1 VKSANYDCILNALG
15 TRNSTEAM
23 TVVELPSPSGALDRV
38 RREVERNLQRARNGV
53 KLAAGTSRPALGQTP
68 KDVVWRGGRS
78 ELWHYRASG
87 NSGGPPLLLVFSLVS
102 RSYICDL
109 VPGNSFVERLLGAGF
124 DVYLLDWGVPD
135 ERDADNRLEDYA
147 DDYIPAALHRVREVS
162 GARLIDLLGYCFG
175 GVLTLLH
182 AAHHPESPLHSLT
195 VLATP
200 ADFQKMGPLVEVAG
214 SDAVDLDAIL
224 DDNGNVPAG
233 IIRQMFRSLTPTYE
247 ITQYVNL
254 WERLWSDDYVAT
266 YQAMTRWSADHIP
279 FPGAA
284 ARQTLDMLLRENAM
298 VTDRLVVGGDRVSLS
313 DITVPFLT
321 VRASRDNII
330 EAPASEPLID
340 LVGSADKDELVLD
353 AGHMGLI
360 VGKTAH
366 RTTIPTIIDFL
377 KKRSE
382 VSA

>member
-1 VKSANYDCILNALG
+1 
-15 TRNSTEAM
+15 M
-23 TVVELPSPSGALDRV
+23 PSIPIPSRALDRV
-38 RREVERNLQRARNGV
+38 RREIDRNVRRARNGI
-53 KLAAGTSRPALGQTP
+53 KLAAVTSPPVLGQSP
-68 KDVVWRGGRS
+68 KDIVWRSGRS
-78 ELWHYRASG
+78 ELWHYRG
-87 NSGGPPLLLVFSLVS
+87 TRNSGGPPLLLVFSLVS

-109 VPGNSFVERLLGAGF
+109 TPGNSFVERLLDAGF

-135 ERDADNRLEDYA
+135 ERDANNRLEDYA
-147 DDYIPAALHRVREVS
+147 DDYIPAAIKRIQQLS
-162 GARLIDLLGYCFG
+162 GAKRVDLFGYCFG

-182 AAHHPESPLHSLT
+182 AAHHPDSPLHSLT
-195 VLATP
+195 VMATP
-200 ADFQKMGPLVEVAG
+200 VDFQQMGPLVEVAG
-214 SDAVDLDAIL
+214 SHAVDLDIIL

-233 IIRQMFRSLTPTYE
+233 IIRQVFRSLTPTYE

-266 YQAMTRWSADHIP
+266 YRAVTGWSADHIP

-284 ARQTLDMLLRENAM
+284 ARQTLEMLLKENAI
-298 VTDRLVVGGDRVSLS
+298 VTDRLTVGGDRVSLS
-313 DITVPFLT
+313 NITVPFLT
-321 VRASRDNII
+321 VRANRDHIVPP
-330 EAPASEPLID
+330 PASAPLID
-340 LVGSADKDELVLD
+340 LVGSADKDELCLD

-366 RTTIPTIIDFL
+366 KTTIPTIIDFL

>member
-1 VKSANYDCILNALG
+1 MVQ
-15 TRNSTEAM
+15 
-23 TVVELPSPSGALDRV
+23 LPIPSGALDRV
-38 RREVERNLQRARNGV
+38 RQEVDRNLQRARNGI

-68 KDVVWRGGRS
+68 KDIVWRSGRS
-78 ELWHYRASG
+78 ELWHYRG
-87 NSGGPPLLLVFSLVS
+87 TQTPEGPPLLLVFSLVS

-109 VPGNSFVERLLGAGF
+109 VPGNSFVERLLDAGF
-124 DVYLLDWGVPD
+124 DLFLLDWGVPD
-135 ERDADNRLEDYA
+135 ERDADNRLEDYV
-147 DDYIPAALHRVREVS
+147 DDYIPAAIQRVQEVS
-162 GARLIDLLGYCFG
+162 GAGTVDLFGYCFG

-182 AAHHPESPLHSLT
+182 AAHHLDSPLHSLT

-200 ADFQKMGPLVEVAG
+200 VDFQKMGPLVEVAG
-214 SDAVDLDAIL
+214 SDGVDLDAIL

-233 IIRQMFRSLTPTYE
+233 VIRQLFRSLTPTYE

-254 WERLWSDDYVAT
+254 WERLWSDDYVAA

-284 ARQTLDMLLRENAM
+284 ARQTLDMLLKDNAM
-298 VTDRLVVGGDRVSLS
+298 VTNRLVVGGDRVSLS

-321 VRASRDNII
+321 VRASRDHII

-340 LVGSADKDELVLD
+340 LVGSPDKDELVLD

-366 RTTIPTIIDFL
+366 RTTIPTIIKFL
-377 KKRSE
+377 KKQSE